1 MSRQGLRLAARGWS
15 AIARMRAWG
24 TWRAFWIGIGKA
36 LNQNPWMRRSALLAF
51 FLFVLLPGCASTD
64 PMIPLTGT
72 DLASIDYGPYP
83 ENYQDLVEK
92 YLAEASKEPLKVR
105 VSQPVKGYWL
115 EPRSGNR
122 LMASGYFADVWVKR
136 PDGAGGN
143 VGEQKIG
150 VVIKN
155 GVVLMQLSEQE
166 MQMVHPAGKAE

>member
-1 MSRQGLRLAARGWS
+1 MGLGGEASFR
-15 AIARMRAWG
+15 
-24 TWRAFWIGIGKA
+24 IGIGCDM
-36 LNQNPWMRRSALLAF
+36 NQNPRMNRPALLAL
-51 FLFVLLPGCASTD
+51 FLLMLIPGCASTD
-64 PMIPLTGT
+64 PMIPLSGT
-72 DLASIDYGPYP
+72 DLVSIDYGPYP
-83 ENYQDLVEK
+83 ENYQILVEK
-92 YLAEASKEPLKVR
+92 YLAEATKESLKVR

-136 PDGAGGN
+136 PDGAEGN

-166 MQMVHPAGKAE
+166 MQMIHPAGKTE